1 MGGPSPAASSCEHT
15 LGRAGLDRMA
25 KHGRSG
31 PWAFRFD
38 DTNGAPGEA
47 TTLPNEISLT
57 MWLQSSRE
65 ETRSTQCKHK
75 QEELSSTKG

>member
-1 MGGPSPAASSCEHT
+1 MGGPSPAASSCGHT

-25 KHGRSG
+25 KHSRSR

-38 DTNGAPGEA
+38 NTNGAPGEA
-47 TTLPNEISLT
+47 TPLPSENSLT

-65 ETRSTQCKHK
+65 EAHTQNASTSR
-75 QEELSSTKG
+75 EN